1 MRRPPAVGVPDR
13 VDVFVAVHPAG
24 SAVSVAEGNLGA
36 VGHGQ
41 RLTSH
46 DGTKAALQTRL
57 KVETKNVTKKV

>member
-13 VDVFVAVHPAG
+13 VDMLVAVHPAG
-24 SAVSVAEGNLGA
+24 SAVGVSEGDLRPM
-36 VGHGQ
+36 GHGQ

-57 KVETKNVTKKV
+57 KVETKNVT

>member
-1 MRRPPAVGVPDR
+1 MRRPPAVWVPDR
-13 VDVFVAVHPAG
+13 VDMLVAVHPAG
-24 SAVSVAEGNLGA
+24 SAMSVSEGDLGP

-57 KVETKNVTKKV
+57 KVETKNVT

>member
-13 VDVFVAVHPAG
+13 VDVLVAVHPAG
-24 SAVSVAEGNLGA
+24 SAVSVAEGDLGP

-57 KVETKNVTKKV
+57 KVEIKNVT